1 MGQERVPWAPPLVE
15 LLIGAVG
22 HLLAWE
28 KNEANGTWRARV
40 SWVQETGGRHVHK
53 VVQIPA
59 ASLRP
64 LEPPGACQQVLRRVR
79 GLDGKIG
86 DAG

>member
-1 MGQERVPWAPPLVE
+1 MGRERLQ
-15 LLIGAVG
+15 
-22 HLLAWE
+22 
-28 KNEANGTWRARV
+28 AR
-40 SWVQETGGRHVHK
+40 
-53 VVQIPA
+53 A

-64 LEPPGACQQVLRRVR
+64 LERSGACQQVVRRVR